1 MGKNRRNEFTKVRID
16 ILVSVL
22 LKGIN
27 DLEAGIEEHNLKN
40 AIGKLL
46 AEQGYEKFIVAG
58 SDIINENVKNKVV
71 LD

>member
-1 MGKNRRNEFTKVRID
+1 MRID

-22 LKGIN
+22 PKGIN
-27 DLEAGIEEHNLKN
+27 DLEAGIEEYNLKN

-58 SDIINENVKNKVV
+58 SDILNENVKNKVV